1 MPRNWNQIGV
11 VAIAIALIAMLSI
24 ASFVYLYPPRLVV
37 IDMARAIQEP
47 ASRLSHS
54 KLTPSRQTKIM
65 QRYAVLLPKVIASYG
80 ASHHVTVISA
90 TVLASQSKGFDITP
104 DIINETIAR
113 LKHEA

>member
-1 MPRNWNQIGV
+1 MPRNWNQTWT
-11 VAIAIALIAMLSI
+11 VAIAIALVGILSI
-24 ASFVYLYPPRLVV
+24 VRFVYLYPPRLVV

-54 KLTPSRQTKIM
+54 KLTASRQVKIM
-65 QRYAVLLPKVIASYG
+65 QRYAVLLPQVIASYG
-80 ASHHVTVISA
+80 ASHHLTIISA
-90 TVLASQSKGFDITP
+90 TVLASQSKGFDITH